1 MTKRW
6 PLLVKCAL
14 IAVSV
19 ALFLTG
25 GHFAA
30 TALIEQQ
37 HARQLEDLSGV
48 ALRRSEAAVTDGSSL
63 LDDIAKTGSP
73 GCDPASLQG
82 VRLSV
87 YQRGSIKDIRMV
99 DGQGTIKCSAYS
111 ETLEFDQGWVQRK
124 DMLAA
129 PKDPSL
135 HFFRVDQFFGKALG
149 LMKDIDPDHGVVAIV
164 GISSSLLDILPME
177 LRDHGSIRFEL
188 SNGQSLTDQED
199 DTAAAPHDIRLQ
211 AQSSAYPIRVVIS
224 VDRAAL
230 GKWDTQPYWPILIL
244 SLLLGSAFGV
254 LLARVVFRPR
264 NPVDELD
271 RAIAA
276 REFQP
281 YLQPIFDLETGV
293 ILGAEVLARQVRRDG
308 TVIPPSRFIELAEES
323 GRIAAIT
330 WQLMASA
337 LADLAQAMHR
347 DPRFRLS
354 INISPSHFISECFV
368 DELRREVAAGGV
380 RASQVALELTER
392 QGFED
397 LGQAAALVA
406 QVRSLGFRVAL
417 DDVGIGH
424 SGLSQIQ
431 RLGADVLKIDKFFV
445 DAVNRDLSANVVIEM
460 LVRLAAEMEMSIVAE
475 GIERE
480 EQVAALRAC
489 GVGMGQGYLVSPP
502 LAIPAFLE
510 LIEEKQRRPGPGAPR
525 QAAA

>member
-1 MTKRW
+1 MTNRW

-14 IAVSV
+14 VAASV
-19 ALFLTG
+19 AVFLTG

-30 TALIEQQ
+30 TALIGQQ
-37 HARQLEDLSGV
+37 HARQLEELSKV
-48 ALRRSEAAVTDGSSL
+48 ALRRSEAAVADGLSL
-63 LDDIAKTGSP
+63 LDEIARTGSP

-87 YQRGSIKDIRMV
+87 YQRGSIKDIRVV

-111 ETLEFDQGWVQRK
+111 ETLEFDQGWVKRG
-124 DMLAA
+124 DMLVA
-129 PKDPSL
+129 PGDPSL

-177 LRDHGSIRFEL
+177 LREHGGIRFEL
-188 SNGQSLTDQED
+188 SNGQSLTDHD
-199 DTAAAPHDIRLQ
+199 AAAAPDDIRLK

-230 GKWDTQPYWPILIL
+230 AKWDTQPYWPILIL
-244 SLLLGSAFGV
+244 SLLLGTAFGV
-254 LLARVVFRPR
+254 LLARVVLRPR

-276 REFQP
+276 GEFQP
-281 YLQPIFDLETGV
+281 YLQPIFDLKSGAIV
-293 ILGAEVLARQVRRDG
+293 GAEMLARQVRRDG

-330 WQLMASA
+330 WQLMGSA
-337 LADLAQAMHR
+337 LAELGQVIRR
-347 DPRFRLS
+347 DPHFRLS
-354 INISPSHFISECFV
+354 INISPGHFISKSFI

-380 RASQVALELTER
+380 RANQITLELTER
-392 QGFED
+392 EGFED
-397 LGQAAALVA
+397 LAQAADLVA
-406 QVRSLGFRVAL
+406 HVRSLGFRVAL

-445 DAVNRDLSANVVIEM
+445 DSVNHDLSANVVIEM

-480 EQVAALRAC
+480 EQAAALREC
-489 GVGMGQGYLVSPP
+489 GVGTGQGYLVSPP
-502 LAIPAFLE
+502 LAVPAFLD
-510 LIEEKQRRPGPGAPR
+510 LLEENGRRAGAASR
-525 QAAA
+525 AAA